1 MSIEVVP
8 ITSEQ
13 LNQILQKEESH
24 FLDFKAIEVKPAK
37 LCKFISGFANADG
50 GELFIGIDEKILG
63 NTKTRY
69 WRGFDEQES
78 ANGHLQIFEQLFPL
92 GDGYSYTFLSSEC
105 HPGLVLQVTILKSRG
120 VVEASDRI
128 PYLRRS
134 ARTFPITTPEALER
148 LKLDKG
154 IESFER
160 KTIDVE
166 LEVITDS
173 EVMSEFIN
181 AVVPTTEAELWLKK
195 QQLIHREKPRIAGIL
210 LFADEPQAVFPKHCG
225 VKIYRYKTKESEG
238 TRDTLDFSPR
248 TIEGCLYK
256 QVQETV
262 TKTIEIIESIPKM
275 GNQGLENIQYP
286 EETIHEIV
294 TNALLHRD
302 YSIASDT
309 HIRIFDNRIEIE
321 NPGKLPGHV
330 TVKNIL
336 KEQYARNGAI
346 VRIINKFPNPPNKDV
361 GEGLNTAFQAMT
373 KLKLQPPEIKE
384 TENSVIVYI
393 KHEPLASIEA
403 QIISYLEKH
412 KEITNK
418 IARKETGIS
427 SELSI
432 KQAFT
437 KLRDSGLIEAVPRRA
452 KRNAAWRRVGTID
465 EDSENGISIDEMY
478 LEYERLVMDYLEQH
492 EEITNSI
499 GRELVGIDSGEV
511 MKIIFNR
518 LRKKKL
524 IETVPGKLRI
534 TAAWRKVKSR
544 PT

>member
-13 LNQILQKEESH
+13 LNLILQKEESH
-24 FLDFKAIEVKPAK
+24 FLDFKAREVKPAK

-50 GELFIGIDEKILG
+50 GELYIGIDEETLG
-63 NTKTRY
+63 NTKTRH
-69 WRGFDEQES
+69 WRGFADQES
-78 ANGHLQIFEQLFPL
+78 ANGHLQIFEELFPL
-92 GDGYSYTFLSSEC
+92 GDGYSYTFLSSES
-105 HPGLVLQVTILKSRG
+105 HPSLVLQVTILKSRG
-120 VVEASDRI
+120 VVEASDGI
-128 PYLRRS
+128 PHLRRS
-134 ARTFPITTPEALER
+134 ARTFPITTPAALER

-154 IESFER
+154 IESYER

-166 LEVITDS
+166 LEVIKDS

-195 QQLIHREKPRIAGIL
+195 QQLIQRQKPTVAGIL
-210 LFADEPQAVFPKHCG
+210 LFADEPQAVFPKYCG
-225 VKIYRYKTKESEG
+225 VKIYRYKTKDSEG
-238 TRDTLDFSPR
+238 TRDTLDFDPI

-256 QVQETV
+256 QIQKTV
-262 TKTIEIIESIPKM
+262 TTTREIIEKIPKM

-361 GEGLNTAFQAMT
+361 GEGLNTAFQAMA
-373 KLKLQPPEIKE
+373 KLKLQPPDIKE

-393 KHEPLASIEA
+393 KHEPLASLEA
-403 QIISYLEKH
+403 QIMSYLEKH
-412 KEITNK
+412 KEITNE
-418 IARKETGIS
+418 IARNETGNK

-432 KQAFT
+432 KKAFT
-437 KLRDSGLIEAVPRRA
+437 KLRDSGLIEAVPKRS

-465 EDSENGISIDEMY
+465 ENSENAISSYEMY
-478 LEYERLVMDYLEQH
+478 SEYERLVMDYLEEH
-492 EEITNSI
+492 EEITNSM
-499 GRELVGIDSGEV
+499 GRKLLGIDSGQA
-511 MKIIFNR
+511 MKNIFYR
-518 LRKKKL
+518 MKKNAL
-524 IETVPGKLRI
+524 IELVPGKSRI

-544 PT
+544 PN

>member
-1 MSIEVVP
+1 
-8 ITSEQ
+8 
-13 LNQILQKEESH
+13 
-24 FLDFKAIEVKPAK
+24 
-37 LCKFISGFANADG
+37 
-50 GELFIGIDEKILG
+50 
-63 NTKTRY
+63 
-69 WRGFDEQES
+69 
-78 ANGHLQIFEQLFPL
+78 
-92 GDGYSYTFLSSEC
+92 
-105 HPGLVLQVTILKSRG
+105 VTILKLRG
-120 VVEASDRI
+120 VVVASDGI
-128 PYLRRS
+128 PHLRRS
-134 ARTFPITTPEALER
+134 ARTSSITDPADLER

-195 QQLIHREKPRIAGIL
+195 QQLIQRQKPTVAGIL
-210 LFADEPQAVFPKHCG
+210 LFADEPQAVFPKYCG
-225 VKIYRYKTKESEG
+225 VKIYRYKTKDSEG
-238 TRDTLDFSPR
+238 TRETLDFSPI

-256 QVQETV
+256 QIQENV
-262 TKTIEIIESIPKM
+262 TTTIEIIEKIPKI

-361 GEGLNTAFQAMT
+361 GEGLNTAFQAMA
-373 KLKLQPPEIKE
+373 KLRLQPPDIKE

-403 QIISYLEKH
+403 QIMSYLEKH

-418 IARKETGIS
+418 IARKETGIR
-427 SELSI
+427 SEATI
-432 KQAFT
+432 KQAFYR
-437 KLRDSGLIEAVPRRA
+437 LRDSRLIEAVPRRA
-452 KRNAAWRRVGTID
+452 KSNAAWRRVGTID
-465 EDSENGISIDEMY
+465 EDSENAISSYEIY
-478 LEYERLVMDYLEQH
+478 SEYQQLIMDYLEEH
-492 EEITNSI
+492 EEITNRI
-499 GRELVGIDSGEV
+499 GRELLGIDSGQV
-511 MKIIFNR
+511 MKNIFNR

-524 IETVPGKLRI
+524 IEIVPGKSRI

>member
-13 LNQILQKEESH
+13 LILILQKEESH

-50 GELFIGIDEKILG
+50 GELYIGIDEKILG
-63 NTKTRY
+63 TTKTRY
-69 WRGFDEQES
+69 WRGFADQES

-120 VVEASDRI
+120 VVEASDGT

-134 ARTFPITTPEALER
+134 AQTVPITTQAALER

-173 EVMSEFIN
+173 QVMSEFIN

-225 VKIYRYKTKESEG
+225 VKIYRYKTKDSEG
-238 TRDTLDFSPR
+238 TRDTLDFSPI

-256 QVQETV
+256 QIQETV
-262 TKTIEIIESIPKM
+262 TKTIEIIEKIPKI

-286 EETIHEIV
+286 KETIHEIV

-302 YSIASDT
+302 YSIARDT
-309 HIRIFDNRIEIE
+309 HICILDNRIEIE

-346 VRIINKFPNPPNKDV
+346 VRIINKFPDPPNKDV
-361 GEGLNTAFQAMT
+361 GEGLNTAFQAMA
-373 KLKLQPPEIKE
+373 KLRLQPPEIKE

-393 KHEPLASIEA
+393 KHEPLASTEV
-403 QIISYLEKH
+403 QIMSYLEKH

-418 IARKETGIS
+418 IARKETGIR
-427 SELSI
+427 SEATI
-432 KQAFT
+432 KEAFYR
-437 KLRDSGLIEAVPRRA
+437 LRDRGLIEAVPNRA

-465 EDSENGISIDEMY
+465 EDSGKGISSYEMY
-478 LEYERLVMDYLEQH
+478 SEYEQSVMDYLEEH
-492 EEITNSI
+492 EEITNRI
-499 GRELVGIDSGEV
+499 GRELVGIDSGQV
-511 MKIIFNR
+511 MKNIFNR

-524 IETVPGKLRI
+524 IERVPGKSRI

>member
-50 GELFIGIDEKILG
+50 GELYIGINEETVG

-69 WRGFDEQES
+69 WRGFADQES
-78 ANGHLQIFEQLFPL
+78 ANGHLQIFEELFPL

-120 VVEASDRI
+120 VVEASDGI

-134 ARTFPITTPEALER
+134 ARTFPITTPAALER

-154 IESFER
+154 IESYER

-166 LEVITDS
+166 LEVIKDS

-181 AVVPTTEAELWLKK
+181 AVVPTSEAELWLKK
-195 QQLIHREKPRIAGIL
+195 QQLIQRQKPTVAGIL
-210 LFADEPQAVFPKHCG
+210 LFADEPQAVFPKYCG
-225 VKIYRYKTKESEG
+225 VKIYRYKTKDSEG
-238 TRDTLDFSPR
+238 TRDTLDFDPI

-256 QVQETV
+256 QIQKTV
-262 TKTIEIIESIPKM
+262 TTTREIIEKIPKM
-275 GNQGLENIQYP
+275 GKQGLENIQYP

-361 GEGLNTAFQAMT
+361 GEGLNTAFQAMA
-373 KLKLQPPEIKE
+373 KLKLQPPDIKE

-403 QIISYLEKH
+403 QIMSYLEKH
-412 KEITNK
+412 KEITNE
-418 IARKETGIS
+418 IARNETGIQ

-432 KQAFT
+432 KNAFT
-437 KLRDSGLIEAVPRRA
+437 KLRDSGLIEAVPRRS

-465 EDSENGISIDEMY
+465 ENSENAISTYEMY
-478 LEYERLVMDYLEQH
+478 SEYERLVMDYLEEH

-499 GRELVGIDSGEV
+499 GRKLLGIDSGQA
-511 MKIIFNR
+511 MKNIFYR
-518 LRKKKL
+518 MKKNNL
-524 IETVPGKLRI
+524 IELVPGKSRI
-534 TAAWRKVKSR
+534 TAAWRKVKS
-544 PT
+544 PPN

>member
-24 FLDFKAIEVKPAK
+24 FLDFKAREVKPAK

-50 GELFIGIDEKILG
+50 GELYIGIEEKILG

-69 WRGFDEQES
+69 WRGFADQES
-78 ANGHLQIFEQLFPL
+78 ANGHLQIFEELFPL

-120 VVEASDRI
+120 VVEASDGI
-128 PYLRRS
+128 PHLRRS
-134 ARTFPITTPEALER
+134 ARTFSITTPAALER

-154 IESFER
+154 IESYER

-166 LEVITDS
+166 LEVIKDS

-181 AVVPTTEAELWLKK
+181 AVVPTSEAELWLKK
-195 QQLIHREKPRIAGIL
+195 QQLIQRQKPTVAGIL

-225 VKIYRYKTKESEG
+225 VKTYRYKTKESEG
-238 TRDTLDFSPR
+238 TRDTLDFDPI

-256 QVQETV
+256 QVQQAV
-262 TKTIEIIESIPKM
+262 TTTREIIEKIPKI
-275 GNQGLENIQYP
+275 GKQGLENIQYP

-361 GEGLNTAFQAMT
+361 GEGLNTAFQAMA
-373 KLKLQPPEIKE
+373 KLKLQPPDIKE

-403 QIISYLEKH
+403 QIMSYLEKH
-412 KEITNK
+412 KEITNE
-418 IARKETGIS
+418 IARNETGIQ

-432 KQAFT
+432 KNAFT
-437 KLRDSGLIEAVPRRA
+437 KLRDSGLIEAVPRRS

-465 EDSENGISIDEMY
+465 
-478 LEYERLVMDYLEQH
+478 
-492 EEITNSI
+492 
-499 GRELVGIDSGEV
+499 
-511 MKIIFNR
+511 
-518 LRKKKL
+518 
-524 IETVPGKLRI
+524 
-534 TAAWRKVKSR
+534 
-544 PT
+544 

>member
-1 MSIEVVP
+1 MSIEVVT

-13 LNQILQKEESH
+13 LNHILQKEESH

-50 GELFIGIDEKILG
+50 GELYIGIYEKILG
-63 NTKTRY
+63 NTKTRD
-69 WRGFDEQES
+69 WRGFADQES
-78 ANGHLQIFEQLFPL
+78 ANGHLQIFEELFPL

-120 VVEASDRI
+120 VVEASDGI

-134 ARTFPITTPEALER
+134 ARTFPITTPAALER

-154 IESFER
+154 IESYER

-195 QQLIHREKPRIAGIL
+195 QQLIQRQKPIVAAIL
-210 LFADEPQAVFPKHCG
+210 LFADEPQAVFPKYCG
-225 VKIYRYKTKESEG
+225 VKIYRYKTKDSEG
-238 TRDTLDFSPR
+238 TRDTLDFDPI

-256 QVQETV
+256 QIHKTV
-262 TKTIEIIESIPKM
+262 TTTREIIEKIPKM
-275 GNQGLENIQYP
+275 GKQGLENIQYP

-336 KEQYARNGAI
+336 REQYARNGAI

-361 GEGLNTAFQAMT
+361 GEGLNTAFQAMA
-373 KLKLQPPEIKE
+373 KLKLQPPDIKE

-393 KHEPLASIEA
+393 KHEPLASLEA
-403 QIISYLEKH
+403 QIMSYLENH
-412 KEITNK
+412 KEITNE
-418 IARKETGIS
+418 IARKETGTN

-432 KQAFT
+432 KNAFT
-437 KLRDSGLIEAVPRRA
+437 KLRDSGLIEAVPRRS

-465 EDSENGISIDEMY
+465 ENSENAISSYEMY
-478 LEYERLVMDYLEQH
+478 SEYERLVMDYLEEH

-499 GRELVGIDSGEV
+499 GRKLVGIDSGEV

-518 LRKKKL
+518 LRKNNF
-524 IETVPGKLRI
+524 IEIVPGKSRI
-534 TAAWRKVKSR
+534 KAAWRKVKSR